1 VLLPLFHCMRCALRC
16 EWPALTVDQPALARC
31 HASSS
36 TLADDAARALLL
48 WLDKQL
54 LIIVFTAGQTEQQ
67 MFDQE

>member
-1 VLLPLFHCMRCALRC
+1 MRCALRC
-16 EWPALTVDQPALARC
+16 EWPAQTVDQPALARC

-36 TLADDAARALLL
+36 MLADDAACALLL

-67 MFDQE
+67 VFDQE